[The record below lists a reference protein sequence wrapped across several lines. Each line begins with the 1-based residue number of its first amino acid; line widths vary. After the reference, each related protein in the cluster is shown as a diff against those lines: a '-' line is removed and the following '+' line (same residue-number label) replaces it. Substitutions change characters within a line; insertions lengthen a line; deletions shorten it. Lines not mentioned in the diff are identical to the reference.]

1 MLFNYLKLSLRLLA
15 RNPFFTFINVA
26 GLSVGFAVFFILW
39 QYATSEL
46 QTDKMWKDSDRIVR
60 LVFSG
65 EAQGFEYITSGYPP
79 GAIDMMAD
87 ALPELS
93 EYVKVCEQEDFRK
106 TFALDHDKEIF
117 ITSYPLNEQKIS
129 FQETNLAYADPNL
142 FTFFSIDM
150 VWGSPQQVLLKPESI
165 VLSEKLSQKYFGSI
179 NPIGKILILND
190 TLTLTVTGVYKN
202 LPVNSHLELEGVM
215 SIRRIESQ
223 ILSIDFTKD
232 DWFKTYFKLPV
243 STDQTNL
250 LKKMDST
257 SKALLKKESD
267 RWFGE
272 GFLSKSKLIL
282 QPLTEVAFNAVRH
295 DSYKQKSKSL
305 LSNFQWIALLILALG
320 WINYINLSISTH
332 KKRTKEIAAR
342 QTLGAGPRQ
351 FITQFIIEASL
362 INSLSILIAFTLFQ
376 LFKTPVEYLFDFEIA
391 SQGTSVVS
399 SALWIGLMVTGGITI
414 SGLYP
419 TFIVLN
425 KSPHSL
431 FASLR
436 LHTSENQ
443 IARSL
448 TVFQFAAAIVLIVW
462 AFTVNRQMNFIL
474 SKDLG
479 FAKEH
484 VVVVDLPYAQPK
496 TFSADLKYF
505 SEEVGTI
512 SGVSDYSLSSSVPGD
527 RDPNGIGLQRNTAS
541 EFIGVATNGG
551 INDRFIPF
559 YGIRVL
565 SGRNFSDNP
574 ADENSVILSQK
585 SAERLGL
592 TPEEAI
598 GTKVLVEREAWTH
611 EMHPREVIGVI
622 QDYSHQPLL
631 KEFQGYWSNDT
642 GMALTYGN
650 SADDENKAYKFSIK
664 IERENFEAIL
674 AKVNELYR
682 VSFHGNLFNWAFLD
696 DNVNRHYQNEKVAN
710 NQILLFTSIAIGI
723 ACLGLLGMISNK
735 VVEKTKEIGIRKIL
749 GAQMHQIGKIL
760 LDTTIRQIVVA
771 IVIGIPV
778 AYYLSQQYLQKFS
791 ERIALQW
798 WHYALPVVILLGIMF
813 ITIASVLY
821 KAARSNP
828 VEALKYE

>member
-1 MLFNYLKLSLRLLA
+1 
-15 RNPFFTFINVA
+15 
-26 GLSVGFAVFFILW
+26 
-39 QYATSEL
+39 
-46 QTDKMWKDSDRIVR
+46 
-60 LVFSG
+60 
-65 EAQGFEYITSGYPP
+65 
-79 GAIDMMAD
+79 
-87 ALPELS
+87 
-93 EYVKVCEQEDFRK
+93 
-106 TFALDHDKEIF
+106 
-117 ITSYPLNEQKIS
+117 
-129 FQETNLAYADPNL
+129 
-142 FTFFSIDM
+142 M

-165 VLSEKLSQKYFGSI
+165 VLSEKLSQKYFGLN
-179 NPIGKILILND
+179 NPIGNILVLND

-202 LPVNSHLELEGVM
+202 LPVNSHLEFEGVM
-215 SIRRIESQ
+215 SIKRIESQ

-232 DWFKTYFKLPV
+232 AWFKTYFKLPMG
-243 STDQTNL
+243 TDQANL

-257 SKALLKKESD
+257 SQALLKIEFG

-272 GFLSKSKLIL
+272 ALISKSKLKL
-282 QPLTEVAFNAVRH
+282 QPLTEVAFNAVQH
-295 DSYKQKSKSL
+295 DSFKQKSKSL

-320 WINYINLSISTH
+320 WINYINLSISAH

-448 TVFQFAAAIVLIVW
+448 TVFQFAAAIALIVW

-479 FAKEH
+479 FAKDH

-505 SEEVGTI
+505 SEEVGKI

-527 RDPNGIGLQRNTAS
+527 RDNNGIGLQRNTAS
-541 EFIGVATNGG
+541 EFIGVGTNGG
-551 INDRFIPF
+551 INERFIPF
-559 YGIRVL
+559 YGIKLL
-565 SGRNFSDNP
+565 SGRNFNNNP
-574 ADENSVILSQK
+574 ADENSVILSRR
-585 SAERLGL
+585 SAERLGF

-598 GTKVLVEREAWTH
+598 GTKILVERQAWTH
-611 EMHPREVIGVI
+611 EMLPREVLGVI
-622 QDYSHQPLL
+622 EDYSHQPLL
-631 KEFQGYWSNDT
+631 KGFQGYWSNDM
-642 GMALTYGN
+642 GVALTYGN
-650 SADDENKAYKFSIK
+650 KVDEENKPYKFSIK
-664 IERENFEAIL
+664 IESENFESTL
-674 AKVNELYR
+674 AKVNKLYQ
-682 VSFHGNLFNWAFLD
+682 VSFHGNLFSWTFLD

-735 VVEKTKEIGIRKIL
+735 AVEKTKEIGIRKVL
-749 GAQMHQIGKIL
+749 GARLHQIGRIL
-760 LDTTIRQIVVA
+760 LDTTIRQIVIA
-771 IVIGIPV
+771 IIIGIPV

-791 ERIALQW
+791 ERIELQW
-798 WHYALPVVILLGIMF
+798 WHYALPVVILLLIMLA
-813 ITIASVLY
+813 TVASVLW
-821 KAARSNP
+821 KAAKSNP